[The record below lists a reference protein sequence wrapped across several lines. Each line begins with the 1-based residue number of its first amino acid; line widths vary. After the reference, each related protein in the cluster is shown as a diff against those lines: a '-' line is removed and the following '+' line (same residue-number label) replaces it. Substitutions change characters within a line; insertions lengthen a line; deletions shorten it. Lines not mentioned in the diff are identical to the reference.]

1 MRRMLVNH
9 VISAVPVVACRWG
22 EALAV
27 LQAEPTALLRMCQLR
42 REFALG
48 GQAARRFALPE
59 AEVRLGLWVRVLGS
73 RCLICW
79 VTARSVAA
87 LC

>member
-1 MRRMLVNH
+1 M
-9 VISAVPVVACRWG
+9 
-22 EALAV
+22 

-59 AEVRLGLWVRVLGS
+59 AEARPRVAGFLHGNPTLGACKDVCLRLL
-73 RCLICW
+73 
-79 VTARSVAA
+79 
-87 LC
+87 